1 MLNKPIIIT
10 INYLL
15 TDFVPKYRLMII
27 NNISLK
33 EVKNMFKYLYI
44 TLFIAAA
51 LACKAAPKIQDD
63 VPGSSNLKPD
73 AQQSQIAK
81 TISELIVN
89 YNYKKVDLNDSVSGV
104 IYTNYLKALDP
115 NRVYFLAADIKSFD
129 KYKNTF
135 DEDLENG
142 DLAGAFYIF
151 NVYQKRYTERINYS
165 IKELSKSFDYNKNE
179 SYNFD
184 REKQPYFASV
194 KQSDENWE
202 KRVKYDLLNL
212 KISGL
217 PEAKNKE
224 SVKKRYDNL
233 LLQSNKINNQDVFR
247 IFMNAFTAAVDPHT
261 NYFNNADAA
270 NFNIDMSRSLEGI
283 GATLASE
290 NEFVTIKS
298 IVPGG
303 PADKSKKLAI
313 DDKIVGVA
321 QGTESEFTDV
331 IGWRLDNAIALIRG
345 KKGTIVRL
353 KVLSKSQD
361 VSASPKIVQ
370 MVREKIVLQDQSAK
384 KTIKTINDN
393 GKSYKI
399 GVIEIPAFY
408 ADFKAYQAGDPN
420 YKSTTRDVKLILDS
434 LKNDQVQGVII
445 DLRTNGGGSLM
456 EAIELTGLFIK
467 TGPVVQVRDGKNK
480 VSVEKDNDAS
490 VTWDGPMAVLVDRFS
505 ASASE
510 IFAGAIQDYRRGLIL
525 GTQTY
530 GKGTVQTAIDMIRV
544 NPDLG
549 DKSGQINLTTGKF
562 YRISG
567 SSTQHKGVTPDIEFP
582 MIFPADKYGES
593 AEPSALPWDTIKPSA
608 FSKTNNV
615 TVSVEELKK
624 LHEQRMAQSKEYK
637 FLLDDIA
644 LFKKKQEERTISLN
658 EAALKKQ
665 RDAEEN
671 ATFKREN
678 ERRLLHGYP
687 ALIKDEAKPAKE
699 DTYDFIEDESLHI
712 LADFIS
718 KK

>member
-1 MLNKPIIIT
+1 
-10 INYLL
+10 
-15 TDFVPKYRLMII
+15 MIFTTVG
-27 NNISLK
+27 LK
-33 EVKNMFKYLYI
+33 DIKNMFKYLYI
-44 TLFIAAA
+44 ALFIASA
-51 LACKAAPKIQDD
+51 LACNAKPKIQED

-81 TISELIVN
+81 TIAELISN
-89 YNYKKVDLNDSVSGV
+89 FNYKKIELNDSISEV
-104 IYTNYLKALDP
+104 IYNNYLKALDP
-115 NRVYFLAADIKSFD
+115 NKVYFLAADVKSFD
-129 KYKNTF
+129 KYKTTF

-151 NVYQKRYTERINYS
+151 NVYQKRYNERINYS
-165 IKELSKSFDYNKNE
+165 IKELAKTFDYTKNDT
-179 SYNFD
+179 YNFD
-184 REKQPYFASV
+184 RENQPYFASQ
-194 KQSDENWE
+194 KESDNNWE

-233 LLQSNKINNQDVFR
+233 LLQSSKINNQDVFR
-247 IFMNAFTAAVDPHT
+247 IFMNAFTSTIDPHT

-270 NFNIDMSRSLEGI
+270 NFNIDMARSLEGI

-303 PADKSKKLAI
+303 PADKSKRLAI

-321 QGTESEFTDV
+321 QGTEGDFTDV

-345 KKGTIVRL
+345 KKGTTVRL
-353 KVLSKSQD
+353 KVLSKNQD
-361 VSASPKIVQ
+361 VSASPKVVQ

-384 KTIKTINDN
+384 KTIKTVTNN
-393 GKSYKI
+393 GKTYKV

-434 LKNDQVQGVII
+434 LKNEQVQGVVI

-480 VSVEKDNDAS
+480 VSVERDSDPA
-490 VTWDGPMAVLVDRFS
+490 VLWDGPMAVLVDRFS

-510 IFAGAIQDYRRGLIL
+510 IFAGAIQDYGRGIIL

-593 AEPSALPWDTIKPSA
+593 AEPSALPWDTINKSTYTSSTDVK
-608 FSKTNNV
+608 SKLD
-615 TVSVEELKK
+615 ELKK
-624 LHEQRMAQSKEYK
+624 LHDDRMAQSKEYK
-637 FLLDDIA
+637 FLLGDIA
-644 LFKKKQEERTISLN
+644 DFKRKQEERTISLN
-658 EAALKKQ
+658 EAELKKQ
-665 RDAEEN
+665 RDREES
-671 ATFKREN
+671 ATFNREN
-678 ERRLLHGYP
+678 ERRLLRGLP
-687 ALIKDEAKPAKE
+687 ALKKGGDTKSAKD
-699 DTYDFIEDESLHI
+699 DNYDFIEEESIKI
-712 LADFIS
+712 LTDYIA
-718 KK
+718 KR